1 MESKKNNPD
10 FVLNAFD
17 LIRFAWDR
25 KWILIAMSV
34 LAFIGSAIVS
44 LNITP
49 KFRSQVVFF
58 PASSISVSKTLVESA
73 SISMDSRDIL
83 SFGSDDEAER
93 MLQIL
98 HSNQIK
104 EHIINKFDLMNH
116 YEIDTTKPYP
126 YTRLDSKYK
135 GSIKFRRT
143 EFMSIEVSVLDADPQ
158 TAADMANEIVAY
170 IDSTVHNMRR
180 ERALEALSI
189 VEKEYLASQ
198 QQVKL
203 LGDSLKKEG
212 RRGTEETGLSQ
223 WLESEI
229 TRQAQLKEK
238 YVSAKINVEQ
248 RLPEV
253 FVVDKATRAERKYS
267 PKRSIIVIIS
277 TLSVFA
283 FTLLVL
289 LILDQVKARS

>member
-1 MESKKNNPD
+1 MENKNNNPA
-10 FVLNAFD
+10 FVYNAFD
-17 LIRFAWDR
+17 LLRFAWDH
-25 KWILIAMSV
+25 KWMLIAMSV
-34 LAFIGSAIVS
+34 IAFIVSVIVS

-49 KFRSQVVFF
+49 KFRAQVVLF
-58 PASSISVSKTLVESA
+58 PASSISVSKTLVETS

-98 HSNQIK
+98 HSSQIR
-104 EHIINKFDLMNH
+104 EHIIRKFDLMNH
-116 YEIDTTKPYP
+116 YEIDTAAPYP

-135 GSIKFRRT
+135 GNIRFRRT
-143 EFMSIEVSVLDADPQ
+143 EFMSIEVSVLDAEPQ
-158 TAADMANEIVAY
+158 VSADIANEIVAY

-180 ERALEALSI
+180 ERALEAFAI

-198 QQVKL
+198 QQVRL
-203 LGDSLKKEG
+203 ISDSLKKTG
-212 RRGTEETGLSQ
+212 GHAVETGLTR

-229 TRQAQLKEK
+229 DRQGQLKEK
-238 YVSAKINVEQ
+238 YVSARINVEQ

-253 FVVDKATRAERKYS
+253 FVVDKATKAERKYS
-267 PKRSIIVIIS
+267 PKRSIIVMVS

-283 FTLLVL
+283 FTLLLL
-289 LILDQVKARS
+289 LIISQIKVRN

>member
-1 MESKKNNPD
+1 MENKNSNPN
-10 FVLNAFD
+10 FVYNAFD
-17 LIRFAWDR
+17 LLRFAWDH
-25 KWILIAMSV
+25 KWILIGMSTV
-34 LAFIGSAIVS
+34 AFIVSVFVS

-49 KFRSQVVFF
+49 KFRSQVVLF
-58 PASSISVSKTLVESA
+58 PASSISVSKTLVESS

-98 HSNQIK
+98 HSNQIR
-104 EHIINKFDLMNH
+104 EHIIRKFDLMNH
-116 YEIDTTKPYP
+116 YEIDTTTAYP

-135 GSIKFRRT
+135 GNIRFRRT
-143 EFMSIEVSVLDADPQ
+143 EFMSIEISVLDADPQ
-158 TAADMANEIVAY
+158 TAADIANEVVAY
-170 IDSTVHNMRR
+170 IDSTVHDMRR
-180 ERALEALSI
+180 ERAQEAFSI

-198 QQVKL
+198 KQVNVIS
-203 LGDSLKKEG
+203 DSL
-212 RRGTEETGLSQ
+212 RRTGGQIAAETGLTK

-229 TRQAQLKEK
+229 LRQAQLKEK
-238 YVSAKINVEQ
+238 YISAKINVEQ

-253 FVVDKATRAERKYS
+253 FIVDKATRAERKYS

-283 FTLLVL
+283 FTLLLL
-289 LILDQVKARS
+289 LIFDQVKARD